1 MSKMASAPRLFN
13 TNGYDSKKLA
23 YTMLTCG
30 LFVKCECTA
39 VNNDPQEFDK
49 EYVFPRDMY
58 VGDVITDE
66 NVGTYQDF
74 INKLGSN
81 RNNALHCTC
90 ALDNTDVERITF
102 ISLSNSE
109 GMISFTLLSKS
120 KHDPNALLDS
130 LFKIYNDHF

>member
-1 MSKMASAPRLFN
+1 
-13 TNGYDSKKLA
+13 
-23 YTMLTCG
+23 MLTCG

-58 VGDVITDE
+58 IGDVITDE
-66 NVGTYQDF
+66 DVSTYQDF

-90 ALDNTDVERITF
+90 AIDNTDVERITF
-102 ISLSNSE
+102 INLSDSE
-109 GMISFTLLSKS
+109 GMIRFTLLSKS
-120 KHDPNALLDS
+120 KHDPNALLDNS
-130 LFKIYNDHF
+130 FKFIMIISKI